1 MFQKDAVCNDIP
13 RPQTIFPRA
22 LTRYLIKDYFRT
34 KTKYLKKLKILQ
46 VRKTT
51 TKDPE
56 AMPEILPKDTVKP
69 GNCRDTYQMPM
80 FTKMFCEQW
89 IEEAEHVDNWFDSG
103 KFQSS
108 ATL

>member
-1 MFQKDAVCNDIP
+1 MEIS
-13 RPQTIFPRA
+13 
-22 LTRYLIKDYFRT
+22 
-34 KTKYLKKLKILQ
+34 Q

-103 KFQSS
+103 KFQS
-108 ATL
+108 

>member
-1 MFQKDAVCNDIP
+1 MALLSLVSQQN
-13 RPQTIFPRA
+13 IF
-22 LTRYLIKDYFRT
+22 
-34 KTKYLKKLKILQ
+34 KTNQNLQ

-108 ATL
+108 ALSNSHQTVI